1 MRPRHGAFVTRAR
14 AALLAAAVAAAVYLP
29 SLGNR
34 FALDDGTIV
43 EHNPAAHSVGAA
55 VQAFGRTY
63 WPPERGAGQW
73 RPLVILSFA
82 VDWQLSGGSP
92 AWLHAVNVAWHAAA
106 TALLVPVLAAYVPVT
121 AALAGAIV
129 FAVHPVHVEA
139 VANLVGRAEPMAA
152 VFLMLAVLA
161 GRAVRRRVREAR
173 AAWPAEVWLL
183 GAVVAGLLTKEHAAV
198 AVALLALDDLATREV
213 LPQGLPRRDY
223 AVVVAVTAVW
233 FLVRRGIDAGQSFT
247 MLAPTFFGLGAVGR
261 ISTMLPV
268 VFVLIRLLVWPF
280 SLSPDYFPQ
289 VVPRLEHPTL
299 LGGAGL
305 LLLIGLAALAVL
317 AWRKNRALSAG
328 VFVIGIAWLPTAN
341 LLFPTGIVLAE
352 RTLYLATVGVALVA
366 AAGFAWLA
374 GRRGARV
381 AVVATGCVAVA
392 FGARTLMQIP
402 VWRDNR
408 DLALWALDAHPE
420 AYRAHQAA
428 ARALVLLGDLPA
440 ALHQYAISIEIYP
453 LDHYNLTEAS
463 AVALDAGRVNLA
475 LDYLHRAERLN
486 GSYGLAQIL
495 LARALLASGAP
506 RAALAH
512 ARRAVV
518 LLPRH
523 PEAARMLAASWMAL
537 AQADSALAVWPAFRG
552 RGGSP
557 FDGWLL
563 EASTLAA
570 AHEPQPALL
579 ALDSASRYAAS
590 DRTAPR
596 RLAEVRA
603 LVENARL
610 R

>member
-1 MRPRHGAFVTRAR
+1 VTRAR
-14 AALLAAAVAAAVYLP
+14 AALLAAAVAAVVYLP

-34 FALDDGTIV
+34 FTLDDGAIV
-43 EHNPAAHSVGAA
+43 ERNPAAHSVGAA
-55 VQAFGRTY
+55 VAAFGRTY
-63 WPPERGAGQW
+63 WPPEHAAGQW

-82 VDWQLSGGSP
+82 LDWQLSGGSP
-92 AWLHAVNVAWHAAA
+92 VWLHVVNVAWHAAA
-106 TALLVPVLAAYVPVT
+106 TALLVPVLAAYVPVA

-161 GRAVRRRVREAR
+161 GRAVRRRVREGR
-173 AAWPAEVWLL
+173 AAWPAELWLL

-198 AVALLALDDLATREV
+198 VVALLALDDLATREA
-213 LPQGLPRRDY
+213 LSPGLPRRDY
-223 AVVVAVTAVW
+223 VVVVAVTAVW
-233 FLVRRGIDAGQSFT
+233 FLARREIDAGQSFT

-268 VFVLIRLLVWPF
+268 VFVLVRLLIWPF
-280 SLSPDYFPQ
+280 DLSPDYFPE

-305 LLLIGLAALAVL
+305 ILLVALAVL
-317 AWRKNRALSAG
+317 AVLTWRRSRALSVG
-328 VFVIGIAWLPTAN
+328 VCIIGIAWLPTAN

-352 RTLYLATVGVALVA
+352 RTLYLATTGVALAA

-392 FGARTLMQIP
+392 FGARTVSQIP

-408 DLALWALDAHPE
+408 DLALWALDVHPE
-420 AYRAHQAA
+420 AYRAHQTA
-428 ARALVLLGDLPA
+428 ARALVRLGDLPT
-440 ALHQYAISIEIYP
+440 ALRQYSVSIELYP
-453 LDHYNLTEAS
+453 LDHYNLTEA
-463 AVALDAGRVNLA
+463 AAAALDAGRVTLA
-475 LDYLHRAERLN
+475 LDYLHRAERLD

-495 LARALLASGAP
+495 LARALLAAGAP
-506 RAALAH
+506 RDALVH
-512 ARRAVV
+512 ARRAAQ

-523 PEAARMLAASWMAL
+523 PEAARMLAASWVAL
-537 AQADSALAVWPAFRG
+537 GQPDSALAVWPVFRG

-557 FDGWLL
+557 FEGWLL
-563 EASTLAA
+563 EASTFAA
-570 AHEPQPALL
+570 VRSPERARV
-579 ALDSASRYAAS
+579 ALDSAARYAAS
-590 DRTAPR
+590 DSTAPR
-596 RLAEVRA
+596 RLAEVRT
-603 LVENARL
+603 LVEKAGL